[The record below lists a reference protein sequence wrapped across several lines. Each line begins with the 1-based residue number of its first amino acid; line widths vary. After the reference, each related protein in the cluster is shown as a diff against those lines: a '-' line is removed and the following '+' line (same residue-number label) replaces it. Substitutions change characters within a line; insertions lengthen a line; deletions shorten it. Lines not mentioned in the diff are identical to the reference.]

1 MANKIQLRRGVKANL
16 PVLSAGEPAFTTDTK
31 QLFIGDGT
39 TNTEYAK
46 KSDIPT
52 SLKSPNALTVQ
63 FNGATNKTYD
73 GSSAQT
79 VNITP
84 SGIGAYTT
92 SEIDTKVSTINTSLK
107 ENTQEINLLKKSLFL
122 SNTLHYYVSP
132 TGSDSNDGSA
142 DKPFA
147 TIQHAIDQIPFICY
161 HTVTISIA
169 NGTYSSFDFKGRVG
183 GGYIE
188 INGESADG
196 VILDNFTLTG
206 LTINT
211 EVRNMTLKSN
221 SQKHV
226 IVSGCSRIKLKN
238 LKSIS
243 ATTQNEGFFVEYSNV
258 YMNDCEISNKN
269 TAIYSFIGSNIL
281 VQGCSGSN
289 NTTALM
295 ALYGGAIAKDNNTIT
310 GTTQENAGIGGV
322 IR

>member
-1 MANKIQLRRGVKANL
+1 MADWRLDQRTEETPVESDITILSRGTSTFKTTFKKIKDFIIGTTTLT
-16 PVLSAGEPAFTTDTK
+16 TTDTTVTGAIEEVK
-31 QLFIGDGT
+31 GIADNNT
-39 TNTEYAK
+39 T
-46 KSDIPT
+46 
-52 SLKSPNALTVQ
+52 Q
-63 FNGATNKTYD
+63 
-73 GSSAQT
+73 
-79 VNITP
+79 
-84 SGIGAYTT
+84 
-92 SEIDTKVSTINTSLK
+92 LK

-226 IVSGCSRIKLKN
+226 IVSGCSRIKLNN

-295 ALYGGAIAKDNNTIT
+295 ALYGGVIAKDNNTIT